1 MRIISQDKAVDISY
15 EQSVLKCI
23 KNDIYDFE
31 KDKEAECGF
40 LIVAKSAS
48 IYEDDYYELGRYETK
63 ERALEVMEEIR
74 KRYADFNFSNCCH
87 FNMDKAISVKAI
99 QVIGGMFINNCIYE
113 MPKE

>member
-1 MRIISQDKAVDISY
+1 MRIISQDGTVDVQY
-15 EQSVLKCI
+15 EHVSIEVNDYDETTIMAICLNDYSETPVLGKY
-23 KNDIYDFE
+23 K
-31 KDKEAECGF
+31 
-40 LIVAKSAS
+40 
-48 IYEDDYYELGRYETK
+48 TK